1 MSEPRGPRTPRV
13 TTGALKR
20 LIDCERRLWLSEHAR
35 GRNARSEH
43 DDVMGERNR
52 ALEDRGAPDATG
64 MIGPLLGTGLSFEQA
79 AAETLR
85 VLRDTDAPVRRPAL
99 LSPDGRH
106 SAAPAFI
113 LRDGDAL
120 VIRDVRL
127 SHRPDKKRD
136 SRVRIAYAGWLAR
149 QLTGREV
156 SRLEILTGLGTI
168 VTVEPVPD
176 DELVALAERALE
188 LMGDTPEPDTL
199 MGHSHCQHCDH
210 YRHCWET
217 AEAEHRI
224 EVLPAVTRR
233 RAELLREAGI
243 TTFDELARCKPGQ
256 LPHHELREAAP
267 VLLAEA
273 RSWSTGAPV
282 WLRDPGIPTDR
293 TPVWFDVESDAD
305 GERAAVPVYLWGLAV
320 EQGDATFEPIMAE
333 LTREGDRAAWERFVT
348 RTLEIRE
355 QVPNAIW
362 VHWHNAE
369 SMWVDRYLK
378 RYGAPQAFVD
388 TLRTPGQ
395 MFDLHAAFE
404 RSVRLPVRGTS
415 VKQVAPWLGFAW
427 SNPDADAEWSI
438 AQLNRARRTSDP
450 AARQAILDEV
460 ARYNAD
466 DLWAMRVVWRWL
478 AANAPRA

>member
-1 MSEPRGPRTPRV
+1 MSETARTPRV

-20 LIDCERRLWLSEHAR
+20 LIDCERRLWLTEHAR
-35 GRNARSEH
+35 TRGPRSEH

-64 MIGPLLGTGLSFEQA
+64 MVGPLLGSGLSFEQA

-85 VLRDTDAPVRRPAL
+85 VLRETDAPVRRPAL
-99 LSPDGRH
+99 LSADDQH

-127 SHRPDKKRD
+127 SHRPDRKRD

-168 VTVEPVPD
+168 VEVEPVAD
-176 DELVALAERALE
+176 DELEALAARALE
-188 LMGDTPEPDTL
+188 LMGDTPEPDLL

-210 YRHCWET
+210 YRHCWDRAQ
-217 AEAEHRI
+217 AERRI

-233 RAELLREAGI
+233 RGELLREAGI
-243 TTFDELARCKPGQ
+243 VTFDELARLKPGQ
-256 LPHHELREAAP
+256 LRHRELREAERI
-267 VLLAEA
+267 LLAEA
-273 RSWSTGAPV
+273 RAWSTGEPV
-282 WLRDPGIPTDR
+282 WLQAPGIPADR

-305 GERAAVPVYLWGLAV
+305 GERAPVPVYLWGLAV
-320 EQGDATFEPIMAE
+320 EHGEATFEPIMAE
-333 LTREGDRAAWERFVT
+333 LTREGDRAAWERFVN
-348 RTLEIRE
+348 RTLEIHA
-355 QVPNAIW
+355 QHPDAIW

-369 SMWVDRYLK
+369 TMWVDRYLA
-378 RYGAPQAFVD
+378 RYGAPQAFVQA
-388 TLRTPGQ
+388 LRAPGR

-438 AQLNRARRTSDP
+438 AQLNRARRTQDP

-478 AANAPRA
+478 VAHAPRA